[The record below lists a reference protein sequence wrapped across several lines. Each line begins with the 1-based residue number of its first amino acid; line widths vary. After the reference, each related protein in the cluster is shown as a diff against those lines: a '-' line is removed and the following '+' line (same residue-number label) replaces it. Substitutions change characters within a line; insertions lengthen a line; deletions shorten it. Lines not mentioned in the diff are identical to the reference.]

1 MNNRDENLK
10 TVVDALDDL
19 FDPTTPI
26 DDAIYDRISWSAE
39 TATVLYDRK
48 REI

>member
-1 MNNRDENLK
+1 MNEREQNIK
-10 TVVDALDDL
+10 TVVDALDEL
-19 FDPTTPI
+19 FDPSTPI

-39 TATVLYDRK
+39 TSTVLYDRK